1 MSTMMEG
8 QQTDT
13 YLELNTDKAS
23 HTNLDMECGDK
34 TTVKDGTG
42 ILTKSV
48 QSEFLCECQEEHTTK
63 SDSGVTLETLPVSG
77 MHGFSRQD
85 DPAVIEHKDKPSEES
100 SWHLRDLEQTLPQPA
115 MYCEFLWRDWEDL
128 CETETDWDKQFDFSV
143 ISYNILSQDL
153 ADQNPELYQHC
164 DPSILHWDYRWLN
177 ILQELQHW
185 EADIICLQEVQQDH
199 YREHVEP
206 SLSAIGYSCHF
217 KRRTGRKTD
226 GCCTC
231 YKTQRFLLLSESHV
245 EFFQPGIDVLNRD
258 NVGLVLLLKPLLPD
272 ALLEKHSPL
281 PLCVANTHL
290 LYNPRRG
297 DIKLAQLA
305 LLLAE
310 VDKISL
316 TAHDSHCPVI
326 LCGDLNATPDSPLY
340 CLLRSGYLNY
350 KDMPAWKVS
359 GQEKYCTLSNPRML
373 PPLLWPDY
381 LGVTNNCQY
390 ATQLKP
396 KNLDKRLYTR
406 QQLLQL
412 RYCECALQRPPHL
425 LLIKGVTDIEPDA
438 FAKAGN
444 PVPPNVFPEPH
455 STFLRPPFILSHS
468 LYLTSVYSHF
478 LPTKG
483 RAEVTTLPM
492 GIGSTVD
499 YIFYSA
505 EPPHQCRSRHGYQ
518 VNQDSHLKLLG
529 RLCLLSEDD
538 LWVAQGLPNPFCCSD
553 HLCLLAR
560 FSLDLST
567 P

>member
-1 MSTMMEG
+1 MMEG
-8 QQTDT
+8 QQTVS
-13 YLELNTDKAS
+13 YLEPNNDEAS
-23 HTNLDMECGDK
+23 HTNLNMECGDK
-34 TTVKDGTG
+34 AIIKDSIGSF
-42 ILTKSV
+42 TKSV
-48 QSEFLCECQEEHTTK
+48 QNESLCQCKEKHTTE
-63 SDSGVTLETLPVSG
+63 SDNEAILETLPWSG
-77 MHGFSRQD
+77 LHSYTRQD
-85 DPAVIEHKDKPSEES
+85 DSAVKEWVLHKEKPSEED
-100 SWHLRDLEQTLPQPA
+100 SWHLLDLEQSLPQPA
-115 MYCEFLWRDWEDL
+115 MYSEFLWRDWENL
-128 CETETDWDKQFDFSV
+128 CETEDISDKQFDFSV
-143 ISYNILSQDL
+143 LSYNILSQDL

-164 DPSILHWDYRWLN
+164 DPSILHWDYRWPN

-199 YREHVEP
+199 YKEHVEP

-231 YKTQRFLLLSESHV
+231 YKTQRFMLLSESHV
-245 EFFQPGIDVLNRD
+245 EFFRPGIDVLNRD

-272 ALLEKHSPL
+272 AQQGRHNPI

-316 TAHDSHCPVI
+316 TAHGSHYPVI

-340 CLLRSGYLNY
+340 HLLRYGYLNY
-350 KDMPAWKVS
+350 RGMPSWKVS
-359 GQEKYCTLSNPRML
+359 GQEQYCTLSNPRIL

-381 LGVTNNCQY
+381 LGVTDNCQY
-390 ATQLKP
+390 AKLHKP
-396 KNLDKRLYTR
+396 KNLDKPIYTR
-406 QQLLQL
+406 QQLLEL

-425 LLIKGVTDIEPDA
+425 VFIKGVTDNEPDD
-438 FAKAGN
+438 FAKASH
-444 PVPPNVFPEPH
+444 PVSPTNFPESP
-455 STFLRPPFILSHS
+455 STFLRLPFTLRHS
-468 LYLTSVYSHF
+468 LHLKSAYSHF
-478 LPTKG
+478 LPSKG
-483 RAEVTTLPM
+483 CAEVTTLPM

-499 YIFYSA
+499 YIFYSVESSA
-505 EPPHQCRSRHGYQ
+505 QGKSRQ
-518 VNQDSHLKLLG
+518 VIPVHRDSQLKLLG
-529 RLCLLSEDD
+529 HLRLLCEDD

-560 FSLDLST
+560 FSMDLTT